1 MFVQIIE
8 GRTRDPE
15 GLMSQGERWQTE
27 VGPGAVGFLGVT
39 AGVTEDGK
47 AVTIARFE
55 SEAKARANGERP
67 EQSAWWSEMS
77 KFFEGDPTFTESS
90 DVEEFLAGGSNDAGF
105 VQVMKSRG
113 VDRGRMAKLNEQ
125 FEKFAGE
132 RPDLIGGLRIW
143 TGPDSCTEVN
153 YFTSE
158 AEARTG
164 EKQELPA
171 ELQSLMAEFSDLM
184 KNTEFLD
191 LKDPYMR

>member
-8 GRTRDPE
+8 GQTRDAE
-15 GLMSQGERWQTE
+15 GLMRKGEQWQTE

-47 AVTIARFE
+47 AITIARFE

-77 KFFEGDPTFTESS
+77 KFYEGDPTFTESS
-90 DVEEFLAGGSNDAGF
+90 DVETFLAGGSNEAGF

-113 VDRGRMAKLNEQ
+113 IDRERVAKLDKE
-125 FEKFAGE
+125 FEKFAGQ

-158 AEARTG
+158 SEARAG
-164 EKQELPA
+164 ESQQLPA
-171 ELQSLMAEFSDLM
+171 DLQPLMAEFSDLM

-191 LKDPYMR
+191 LKNPYMH